1 MRAIRFILVKSAAR
15 EMPEQYIALCA
26 TGATMKSDQRVI
38 AMKNT
43 KLDANSLETFES
55 TSCDVEVLEFWN
67 ERARIQ
73 LSCMNAIAAYIE

>member
-1 MRAIRFILVKSAAR
+1 
-15 EMPEQYIALCA
+15 
-26 TGATMKSDQRVI
+26 
-38 AMKNT
+38 MKNT

-55 TSCDVEVLEFWN
+55 ISCDVEVLEFWN